1 MCCVARVFV
10 GRTTEGAEVRR
21 LGDNAVNLVPDK
33 LIGFVVEN
41 GAQERLDAVEVE
53 VIGDDS
59 R

>member
-1 MCCVARVFV
+1 M